1 MPREGR
7 RILANDHQQGY
18 EEGRIPLTQLLSST
32 TFPVICLEAFQHNQL
47 TRADNLTLSACNRL
61 NRVTPKIL
69 R

>member
-18 EEGRIPLTQLLSST
+18 DEAGIPLTLLLSST
-32 TFPVICLEAFQHNQL
+32 IFPVICSKAFQHNQL
-47 TRADNLTLSACNRL
+47 TCADNLTLSACNRL

-69 R
+69 C